1 MRGLSPPPPGD
12 LTIASES
19 GVIATDRPVRA
30 EERNTNMDTKN
41 WIAVGA
47 AGALSLGVA
56 AGGAA
61 SVANA
66 MPLIETVSGLTV
78 PGLTVVTDDDGTPE
92 LDFTVESD
100 SIVSPAS
107 TPSPATPSP
116 ASTPSAQSPV
126 SPVSAQSPASPVSVQ
141 SPASPMSPASPVSPV
156 SVDSPPSPASPA
168 SVPSPASP
176 ASVEG

>member
-1 MRGLSPPPPGD
+1 
-12 LTIASES
+12 
-19 GVIATDRPVRA
+19 
-30 EERNTNMDTKN
+30 MDTKN

-78 PGLTVVTDDDGTPE
+78 PGLTVVTDDDGTAD
-92 LDFTVESD
+92 LDFVVESD
-100 SIVSPAS
+100 SIVSPTS
-107 TPSPATPSP
+107 SPSPVSP
-116 ASTPSAQSPV
+116 VSAQSPI

-141 SPASPMSPASPVSPV
+141 TPPSPVSIPSPASPASPVSAQT
-156 SVDSPPSPASPA
+156 PPSPASPA
-168 SVPSPASP
+168 SIPSPASP
-176 ASVEG
+176 ASIDD